1 MKTISIDIE
10 TYSKID
16 LTKSGVYKYIEDDF
30 EILLIAYAYDDEE
43 VKIIDLKNGEKIPP
57 KLQDDIFDE
66 SIIKTAFNANFERVC
81 LSKHFNKY
89 LSPKMFRCTQV
100 HALYLGLPHGLEKVA
115 KTLRIKEQKLEEG
128 KNLIRFFMNEKN
140 ISLINSKE
148 NSKEKLEVIKKYEEF
163 KNYCINDVVVE
174 RSIKK
179 VLEKVEIPEMEQK
192 LWELDQEINDRG
204 VLVDKKL
211 LENACI
217 YDSEFKEVLMEKLKA
232 ITKVENPKSNNQMK
246 IYLKSLGLEVSSLN
260 KESVEK
266 LLNSEEVLNN
276 PRCEEI
282 REVLDLRSK
291 LNKTSTKKY
300 EAMKRCVCSDER
312 IRGLFQ
318 FYGANRT
325 GRWAGRLVQV
335 QNLPQNKLSNLDE
348 VRSSI
353 SNDYKNKLPS
363 RDERNKYNKIDKYN
377 QLDINKYKYNEDIST
392 ILSQL
397 IRTTFIPK
405 ENHRFIISD
414 FSAIEAR
421 IIAYLS
427 NEKWRIDVFNTHGKI
442 YEASASKMFNVDIN
456 EITKESDLRQKG
468 KIAELAL
475 GYQGGVGALVSM
487 GAYNMDLCETDLLG
501 IVKAFRSSNINIVN
515 LWKKVERAF
524 IKAVKDKTVVNI
536 DKNISFIYEGNILF
550 IKLPSGR
557 RISYIRPR
565 LDYDSSFNKY
575 VITYEGLDS
584 VSKKQ
589 TRLTTYG
596 GKLVENIVQAIARDV
611 LGYAMINIKAKG
623 FDIVMHVHDEVVVE
637 VENGLSSVE
646 EICEIMCEENP
657 YLKDLTLRADG
668 FESKYYKK

>member
-1 MKTISIDIE
+1 M
-10 TYSKID
+10 
-16 LTKSGVYKYIEDDF
+16 
-30 EILLIAYAYDDEE
+30 E
-43 VKIIDLKNGEKIPP
+43 VL
-57 KLQDDIFDE
+57 
-66 SIIKTAFNANFERVC
+66 
-81 LSKHFNKY
+81 
-89 LSPKMFRCTQV
+89 
-100 HALYLGLPHGLEKVA
+100 
-115 KTLRIKEQKLEEG
+115 
-128 KNLIRFFMNEKN
+128 
-140 ISLINSKE
+140 
-148 NSKEKLEVIKKYEEF
+148 KKYEEF
-163 KNYCINDVVVE
+163 KKYCINDVVVE

-179 VLEKVEIPEMEQK
+179 VLEKVKIPKIENK
-192 LWELDQEINDRG
+192 LWQLDQEINDRG

-217 YDSEFKEVLMEKLKA
+217 YDSEFKEALIKKLKN
-232 ITKVENPKSNNQMK
+232 ITKVENPKSNNQIK
-246 IYLKSLGLEVSSLN
+246 LYLKKLGLEVISLN

-266 LLNSEEVLNN
+266 LLKSEEVLNN
-276 PRCEEI
+276 PKYEEI
-282 REVLDLRSK
+282 KEVLNLRSK

-300 EAMKRCVCSDER
+300 EAMKRCVCSDGR

-335 QNLPQNKLSNLDE
+335 QNLPQNKLSNLE
-348 VRSSI
+348 ELRSII
-353 SNDYKNKLPS
+353 SNNYKSKLPS
-363 RDERNKYNKIDKYN
+363 RDKYYG
-377 QLDINKYKYNEDIST
+377 YNEDISN

-405 ENHRFIISD
+405 KNHRFIIAD

-456 EITKESDLRQKG
+456 KITKESELRQKG

-487 GAYNMDLCETDLLG
+487 GAYNMNLREEDLVE

-515 LWKKVERAF
+515 LWKKVEKAF

-557 RISYIRPR
+557 RLSYIRPR
-565 LDYDSSFNKY
+565 IDYNNSFNKY
-575 VITYEGLDS
+575 VITYEGVDS
-584 VSKKQ
+584 
-589 TRLTTYG
+589 G
-596 GKLVENIVQAIARDV
+596 
-611 LGYAMINIKAKG
+611 
-623 FDIVMHVHDEVVVE
+623 
-637 VENGLSSVE
+637 
-646 EICEIMCEENP
+646 
-657 YLKDLTLRADG
+657 
-668 FESKYYKK
+668 

>member
-1 MKTISIDIE
+1 MTTISIDIE

-16 LTKSGVYKYIEDDF
+16 LTKSGVYKYIEEDF
-30 EILLIAYAYDDEE
+30 EILLIAYAYNDEE

-57 KLQDDIFDE
+57 QLKKDLFDE
-66 SIIKTAFNANFERVC
+66 NIIKTAFNANFERVC
-81 LSKHFNKY
+81 LSKYFNKN

-100 HALYLGLPHGLEKVA
+100 HALYLGLPHGLDNVA
-115 KTLRIKEQKLEEG
+115 KTLRLKEQKLEEG
-128 KNLIRFFMNEKN
+128 KKLIRFFMNEKN
-140 ISLINSKE
+140 VDLITSKE
-148 NSKEKLEVIKKYEEF
+148 NSKEKLDVLKKYEEF
-163 KNYCINDVVVE
+163 KKYCINDVVVE

-179 VLEKVEIPEMEQK
+179 VLEKVKIPEIENK
-192 LWELDQEINDRG
+192 LWQLDQEINDRG
-204 VLVDKKL
+204 VLVDKNL

-217 YDSEFKEVLMEKLKA
+217 YDNEFKETLIKKLKA
-232 ITKVENPKSNNQMK
+232 ITKVENPKSNNQIK
-246 IYLKSLGLEVSSLN
+246 LYLKKLGLEVTSLN

-266 LLNSEEVLNN
+266 LLKSEEVLNN
-276 PRCEEI
+276 PKFEEI
-282 REVLDLRSK
+282 KEVLNLRSK

-300 EAMKRCVCSDER
+300 EAMKRCVCSDGR

-348 VRSSI
+348 VRSII
-353 SNDYKNKLPS
+353 SNNYKSKLPS
-363 RDERNKYNKIDKYN
+363 RDKYN
-377 QLDINKYKYNEDIST
+377 KYNEDISN

-405 ENHRFIISD
+405 KNNRFIIAD

-421 IIAYLS
+421 IIAFLS
-427 NEKWRIDVFNTHGKI
+427 NEKWRLDVFNTHGKI

-456 EITKESDLRQKG
+456 EITKESELRQKG

-487 GAYNMDLCETDLLG
+487 GAYNMNLCEEDIIE

-515 LWKKVERAF
+515 LWKKVEKAF

-557 RISYIRPR
+557 RLSYIRPR
-565 LDYDSSFNKY
+565 IDFNNSFNKY
-575 VITYEGLDS
+575 VITYEGVDS

-596 GKLVENIVQAIARDV
+596 GKLVENIVQAIARDI
-611 LGYAMINIKAKG
+611 LGYAMLNLKAKG
-623 FDIVMHVHDEVVVE
+623 FDIVMHVHDEIVVE
-637 VENGLSSVE
+637 VENKVSSVD

-668 FESKYYKK
+668 FESMYYKK

>member
-1 MKTISIDIE
+1 MTTISIDIE

-16 LTKSGVYKYIEDDF
+16 LAKSGVYKYIEEDF
-30 EILLIAYAYDDEE
+30 EILLIAYAYNDEE

-57 KLQDDIFDE
+57 QFKKDLFDE
-66 SIIKTAFNANFERVC
+66 NIIKTAFNANFERIC
-81 LSKHFNKY
+81 LSKYFNKN

-100 HALYLGLPHGLEKVA
+100 HALYLGLPQGLDNVA
-115 KTLRIKEQKLEEG
+115 KTLRLKEQKLEEG

-140 ISLINSKE
+140 VALITSKE
-148 NSKEKLEVIKKYEEF
+148 NSKEKLEVLKKYEEF
-163 KNYCINDVVVE
+163 KKYCINDVVVE
-174 RSIKK
+174 RGIKK
-179 VLEKVEIPEMEQK
+179 VLEKVKISEIENK

-217 YDSEFKEVLMEKLKA
+217 YDSEFKEALIKKLKD
-232 ITKVENPKSNNQMK
+232 ITKVENPKSDNQIK
-246 IYLKSLGLEVSSLN
+246 LYLKSLGLEVTSLN

-266 LLNSEEVLNN
+266 LLKSEEVLNN
-276 PRCEEI
+276 SKFEEI
-282 REVLDLRSK
+282 KEVLNLRSK

-300 EAMKRCVCSDER
+300 EAMKRCVCSDGR

-335 QNLPQNKLSNLDE
+335 QNLPQNKLSNLE
-348 VRSSI
+348 ELRSII
-353 SNDYKNKLPS
+353 SNNYKNKLPS
-363 RDERNKYNKIDKYN
+363 REKYN
-377 QLDINKYKYNEDIST
+377 KYNEDISN

-405 ENHRFIISD
+405 KNHRFIIAD

-427 NEKWRIDVFNTHGKI
+427 NEKWRLDVFNTHGKI

-456 EITKESDLRQKG
+456 KITKESELRQKG

-487 GAYNMDLCETDLLG
+487 GAYNMNLCEEDLIE

-515 LWKKVERAF
+515 LWKKVEKAF
-524 IKAVKDKTVVNI
+524 IQAVKDKTVVNI

-557 RISYIRPR
+557 RLSYIRPR
-565 LDYDSSFNKY
+565 IDYNNSFNKY
-575 VITYEGLDS
+575 VITYEGVDS

-596 GKLVENIVQAIARDV
+596 GKLVENIVQAIARDI
-611 LGYAMINIKAKG
+611 LGYAMLNLKDRG
-623 FDIVMHVHDEVVVE
+623 FDIVMHVHDEIVVE
-637 VENGLSSVE
+637 VENKVSSVE

-657 YLKDLTLRADG
+657 YLKDLTLKADG
-668 FESKYYKK
+668 FESMYYKK

>member
-1 MKTISIDIE
+1 MTTISIDIE

-16 LTKSGVYKYIEDDF
+16 LTKSGVYKYIEEDF
-30 EILLIAYAYDDEE
+30 EILLIAYAYNDEE

-57 KLQDDIFDE
+57 QFKKDLFDE

-81 LSKHFNKY
+81 LSKYFNKN

-100 HALYLGLPHGLEKVA
+100 HALYLGLPHGLDNVA
-115 KTLRIKEQKLEEG
+115 KTLRLKEQKLEEG

-140 ISLINSKE
+140 VDLITSKE
-148 NSKEKLEVIKKYEEF
+148 NSKEKMEVLKKYEEF
-163 KNYCINDVVVE
+163 KKYCINDVVVE

-179 VLEKVEIPEMEQK
+179 VLEKVKIPKIENK

-217 YDSEFKEVLMEKLKA
+217 YDSNFKETLIKKLKN
-232 ITKVENPKSNNQMK
+232 ITKVENPKSNNQIK
-246 IYLKSLGLEVSSLN
+246 LYLKKLGLEVTSLN
-260 KESVEK
+260 KEIVEK
-266 LLNSEEVLNN
+266 LLKSEEVLNN
-276 PRCEEI
+276 PKFEEI
-282 REVLDLRSK
+282 KEVLNLRSK

-300 EAMKRCVCSDER
+300 EAMKRCVCSDGR

-348 VRSSI
+348 VRSII
-353 SNDYKNKLPS
+353 SNNYKTKLPS
-363 RDERNKYNKIDKYN
+363 RDKCN
-377 QLDINKYKYNEDIST
+377 KYNEDISN

-405 ENHRFIISD
+405 KNHRFIIAD

-427 NEKWRIDVFNTHGKI
+427 NEKWRLDVFNTHGKI

-456 EITKESDLRQKG
+456 KITKESELRQKG

-487 GAYNMDLCETDLLG
+487 GAYNMNLCEEDLIE

-515 LWKKVERAF
+515 LWKKVEKAF
-524 IKAVKDKTVVNI
+524 IQAVKDKTVVNI

-557 RISYIRPR
+557 RLSYIRPR
-565 LDYDSSFNKY
+565 IYYNNSFNKY
-575 VITYEGLDS
+575 VITYEGVDS

-596 GKLVENIVQAIARDV
+596 GKLVENIVQAIARDI
-611 LGYAMINIKAKG
+611 LGYAMLNLKAKG
-623 FDIVMHVHDEVVVE
+623 FDIVMHVHDEIVVE
-637 VENGLSSVE
+637 VENKVSSVD
-646 EICEIMCEENP
+646 EICEIMCEENL

-668 FESKYYKK
+668 FESMYYKK

>member
-1 MKTISIDIE
+1 MTTISIDIE

-16 LTKSGVYKYIEDDF
+16 LTKSGVYKYIEEDF

-43 VKIIDLKNGEKIPP
+43 VKIIDLKNGEKIP
-57 KLQDDIFDE
+57 LQFKKDLFDE

-81 LSKHFNKY
+81 LSKYFNKN

-100 HALYLGLPHGLEKVA
+100 HALYLGLPHGLDNVA
-115 KTLRIKEQKLEEG
+115 KTLRLKEQKLEEG

-140 ISLINSKE
+140 VALINSKE
-148 NSKEKLEVIKKYEEF
+148 NSKEKLEVLKKYEEF
-163 KNYCINDVVVE
+163 KKYCINDVVVE

-179 VLEKVEIPEMEQK
+179 VLEKVKIPEIENK
-192 LWELDQEINDRG
+192 LWQLDQEINDRG
-204 VLVDKKL
+204 VLVDKNL

-217 YDSEFKEVLMEKLKA
+217 YDNDFKEALIKKLKA
-232 ITKVENPKSNNQMK
+232 ITKVENPKSNNQIK
-246 IYLKSLGLEVSSLN
+246 LYLKSLGLEVNSLN

-266 LLNSEEVLNN
+266 LLKSEEVLNN
-276 PRCEEI
+276 PKFEEI
-282 REVLDLRSK
+282 KEVLDLRSK

-300 EAMKRCVCSDER
+300 EAMKRCVCSDGR

-348 VRSSI
+348 VRSII
-353 SNDYKNKLPS
+353 SNNYKNKLPS
-363 RDERNKYNKIDKYN
+363 RDEYD
-377 QLDINKYKYNEDIST
+377 KYNEDISN

-405 ENHRFIISD
+405 KNNRFIIAD

-427 NEKWRIDVFNTHGKI
+427 NEKWRLDVFSTHGKI

-456 EITKESDLRQKG
+456 EITKESELRQKG

-487 GAYNMDLCETDLLG
+487 GAYNMNLCEEDLIE
-501 IVKAFRSSNINIVN
+501 IVKAFRNSNINIVK
-515 LWKKVERAF
+515 LWQKVERAF

-557 RISYIRPR
+557 RLSYIRPR
-565 LDYDSSFNKY
+565 IDYNNSFNKY
-575 VITYEGLDS
+575 VITYEGVDS

-596 GKLVENIVQAIARDV
+596 GKLVENIVQAIARDI
-611 LGYAMINIKAKG
+611 LGYAMLNLKARG
-623 FDIVMHVHDEVVVE
+623 FDTVMHVHDEIVVE
-637 VENGLSSVE
+637 VENKVSCVE
-646 EICEIMCEENP
+646 EICQIMCEENP
-657 YLKDLTLRADG
+657 YLKDLTLKADG
-668 FESKYYKK
+668 FESMYYKK